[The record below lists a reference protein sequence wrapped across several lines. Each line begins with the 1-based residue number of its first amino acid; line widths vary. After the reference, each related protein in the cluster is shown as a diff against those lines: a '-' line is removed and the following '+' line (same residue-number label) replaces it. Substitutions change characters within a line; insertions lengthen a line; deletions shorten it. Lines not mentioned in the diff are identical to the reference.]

1 VEAPRPGV
9 TQESADELVRVQ
21 AHDPGLAAVAIVLP
35 AEGDLVVG
43 DGYQACVADGDA
55 VGTAVQRPR

>member
-1 VEAPRPGV
+1 V